1 MSLYVEPKLS
11 ILTAANTQNG
21 LALKMTDVTFST
33 VAVASEDVQ
42 TTSGKNSTVQLVGN
56 GTTWNGTVAVN
67 YNRLPLSDLLTLVG
81 STLKVHQA
89 ATTLDLLRQ
98 LNYQYGMVL
107 TADDIVDEPVIL
119 DGEGKGNVVLKAKV
133 TSYGWIGSVALN
145 IVHGDEVITYAV
157 QDTSLDGL
165 RYPAHPPTGQ
175 NLRPQA
181 PIALY
186 RYDFTSNKALI
197 ESITDTDL
205 GVVTAGTPAVQ
216 LAAAIQAKEVA
227 AGYTPSPGWEMRT
240 NGAARNLYQSKIVY
254 RGLVTPELKANQ
266 LYKYVCMIQLCDGSA
281 QNGTTASNNT
291 TTTGFYGILYLHYN
305 DPIE

>member
-1 MSLYVEPKLS
+1 MSLYVEAKQA
-11 ILTAANTQNG
+11 ILNAANAQNG
-21 LALKMTDVTFST
+21 LTLKLTDVTFTT

-56 GTTWNGTVAVN
+56 GTTWNGSVAVN

-81 STLKVHQA
+81 GTLKVYQA
-89 ATTLDLLRQ
+89 TSTLDLLRQ

-107 TADDIVDEPVIL
+107 TAEDIVDEPVIL
-119 DGEGKGNVVLKAKV
+119 DGDGTGNVVLKAKA
-133 TSYGWIGSVALN
+133 TSYGWIGSVALSV
-145 IVHGDEVITYAV
+145 VHGDEVITYAV
-157 QDTSLDGL
+157 QNTTLDGL

-186 RYDFTSNKALI
+186 RYDFTSDKTLI
-197 ESITDTDL
+197 ESITNAILFDGTP
-205 GVVTAGTPAVQ
+205 GTPAMR
-216 LAAAIQAKEVA
+216 LAAAMQAKEVA
-227 AGYTPSPGWEMRT
+227 AGYTPNPGWT
-240 NGAARNLYQSKIVY
+240 LSLTASARNIRLSKVVY

-266 LYKYVCMIQLCDGSA
+266 QYKYVCMLQLSDGSG
-281 QNGTTASNNT
+281 QNGTTTENVTGPS
-291 TTTGFYGILYLHYN
+291 GFYGVLYLHYN